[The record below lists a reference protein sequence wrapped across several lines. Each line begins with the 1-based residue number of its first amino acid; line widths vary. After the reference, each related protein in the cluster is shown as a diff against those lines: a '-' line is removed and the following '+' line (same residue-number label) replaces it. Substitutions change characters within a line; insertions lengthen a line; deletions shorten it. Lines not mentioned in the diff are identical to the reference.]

1 MQFEKDISISAPR
14 EKVWQF
20 LWDVDRFITCVP
32 GCKEASTVEN
42 GKVYTATMEEKVG
55 PFRVKFPMKIE
66 VENSVPLALIKA
78 RATGNDSKVG
88 SLMTV
93 NLEVK
98 LKDEDSGTLMSVT
111 VSLEILGK
119 MAALGGSI
127 IKRKADQVM
136 AEFVEAIRKNLEGN

>member
-1 MQFEKDISISAPR
+1 MQFEKDIAISAPR

-98 LKDEDSGTLMSVT
+98 LKDEDPGTLMSVT